1 MSVGSDVE
9 ARSVGGGALPQVRR
23 ISAAAIVESLHR
35 GVDDFRAVP
44 THYVLYGLVYA
55 VAGLIL
61 VRAAF
66 DAALLPLMFPLV
78 AGFALIAPT
87 VSVGLFELSRRR
99 EKGLETH
106 WWHLFGVRRHAAFGP
121 ILALDVILAV
131 LFVGWLAA
139 ASALYAAVIGPAPA
153 DLGGFLAQLFTT
165 AEGWTLIVAGN
176 VIGFVFA
183 LVAYLLSAVSF
194 PLLVDTEVGL
204 KGAIATSI
212 RAVATNPGP
221 MALWAL
227 ILAGGLIAGSLPLL
241 LGLPVILPILGHASW
256 HVYRRVVVRP

>member
-1 MSVGSDVE
+1 MS
-9 ARSVGGGALPQVRR
+9 ARSEAQEPAVTRGAPPEVRR
-23 ISAAAIVESLHR
+23 IDTAAIVESVHR

-66 DAALLPLMFPLV
+66 DAALLPLMFPIV

-99 EKGLETH
+99 EQGHEAR

-131 LFVGWLAA
+131 LFVAWLAVA
-139 ASALYAAVIGPAPA
+139 NGLYQAIVGPAPT
-153 DLGGFLAQLFTT
+153 DLGGFLTQLFTT

-176 VIGFVFA
+176 AVGFVFA
-183 LVAYLLSAVSF
+183 LVAFCISAVSF
-194 PLLVDTEVGL
+194 PLLVDTHVGL

-212 RAVATNPGP
+212 RAVVTNPGP

-227 ILAGGLIAGSLPLL
+227 ILAGGLILGSLPLL
-241 LGLPVILPILGHASW
+241 LGLPVILPILGHATW
-256 HVYRRVVVRP
+256 HVYRRVIRT